1 MIREYQSIF
10 GIAVL
15 CSLELVH
22 YSDTIIT
29 KYTNI
34 EAESGGVTLHWLD
47 FSMNPW
53 DNLTEKNKKITAII
67 EIYLVYYLY
76 PFTCNPPSFIVEC
89 IYS

>member
-15 CSLELVH
+15 CFLELVQ
-22 YSDTIIT
+22 
-29 KYTNI
+29 NI
-34 EAESGGVTLHWLD
+34 EVESGGVTLHSLD

-76 PFTCNPPSFIVEC
+76 PFTCNPPSFIVE
-89 IYS
+89 